1 MDIIGLINNLLED
14 KMERTKARKII
25 LIMIIVLLLVVI
37 IAGGAYAFLA
47 TDMFKTPDQL
57 FKKYLISDVIQV
69 SKFNSEPYGEASK
82 RMQNEPVEITSK
94 STISHNLSESNLN
107 EENDNEAKVTST
119 VTYKSDIPNK
129 NQALSIDLKNND
141 EDFFG
146 LDFLITDNTYGI
158 HVDELHDKYIA
169 VENRDFKKIAETFG
183 VDEEIIDTIP
193 DSIPEFSF
201 TSEEKAKLSEIA
213 QNYLNKIFNQIDT
226 NSYTKEKY
234 TIDNFDGE
242 SFSGNKYTLTI
253 SEIKLGNI
261 IKNAYKDLL
270 QDQEFMSLLEPK
282 IPNQLIER
290 VKESASEIELLEES
304 SDDKNIKIS
313 LYEAN
318 GKTVKTEVIFEK
330 YNVTSEF
337 YILNKDT
344 SSHMY
349 LKYNMPQNDTNEV
362 ASEVTVDVTN
372 TFENNNGEY
381 IIKINQEYNKDDI
394 EKLKND
400 YDDNYYEEEYK
411 DINITYKMETSV
423 ENDVINSNISYESND
438 ENFSNQ
444 KSTYT
449 MKFGNDIKVPVLDNN
464 NKIIV
469 NDYSIEEFEKL
480 GEEIVQN
487 VLLSANENPNTLIG
501 SILGMFNTS
510 DGISGT
516 SSMDDLDDIDNIN
529 SNSPSTEVNAYN
541 NDEFDNA
548 FYKDHVSTTIEDS
561 IKKLL
566 EEYHYDLEV
575 NPDANPADY
584 LTVDKIEE
592 NAGIFIDEIELIDG
606 NTLKCVCDEYTYFV
620 KINIDGNEWK
630 LVNTET
636 LYSEDGT
643 LESAM

>member
-1 MDIIGLINNLLED
+1 
-14 KMERTKARKII
+14 MERTKARKII

-141 EDFFG
+141 EECLG

-541 NDEFDNA
+541 NDEFDSA

-566 EEYHYDLEV
+566 EEYHYDLEL

-643 LESAM
+643 LESAI

>member
-1 MDIIGLINNLLED
+1 
-14 KMERTKARKII
+14 
-25 LIMIIVLLLVVI
+25 
-37 IAGGAYAFLA
+37 
-47 TDMFKTPDQL
+47 
-57 FKKYLISDVIQV
+57 
-69 SKFNSEPYGEASK
+69 
-82 RMQNEPVEITSK
+82 
-94 STISHNLSESNLN
+94 
-107 EENDNEAKVTST
+107 
-119 VTYKSDIPNK
+119 
-129 NQALSIDLKNND
+129 
-141 EDFFG
+141 
-146 LDFLITDNTYGI
+146 
-158 HVDELHDKYIA
+158 
-169 VENRDFKKIAETFG
+169 
-183 VDEEIIDTIP
+183 
-193 DSIPEFSF
+193 
-201 TSEEKAKLSEIA
+201 
-213 QNYLNKIFNQIDT
+213 
-226 NSYTKEKY
+226 
-234 TIDNFDGE
+234 
-242 SFSGNKYTLTI
+242 
-253 SEIKLGNI
+253 
-261 IKNAYKDLL
+261 
-270 QDQEFMSLLEPK
+270 
-282 IPNQLIER
+282 
-290 VKESASEIELLEES
+290 
-304 SDDKNIKIS
+304 
-313 LYEAN
+313 
-318 GKTVKTEVIFEK
+318 
-330 YNVTSEF
+330 
-337 YILNKDT
+337 
-344 SSHMY
+344 
-349 LKYNMPQNDTNEV
+349 
-362 ASEVTVDVTN
+362 
-372 TFENNNGEY
+372 
-381 IIKINQEYNKDDI
+381 
-394 EKLKND
+394 
-400 YDDNYYEEEYK
+400 
-411 DINITYKMETSV
+411 METSV

>member
-1 MDIIGLINNLLED
+1 
-14 KMERTKARKII
+14 MERTKARKII

-107 EENDNEAKVTST
+107 EENDDEAKVTST

>member
-1 MDIIGLINNLLED
+1 
-14 KMERTKARKII
+14 MERTKARKII

-438 ENFSNQ
+438 EDFSNQ

-516 SSMDDLDDIDNIN
+516 SSMDNLDDIDNIN

-575 NPDANPADY
+575 NPEANPADY

>member
-1 MDIIGLINNLLED
+1 
-14 KMERTKARKII
+14 MERTKARKII

>member
-1 MDIIGLINNLLED
+1 
-14 KMERTKARKII
+14 MERTKARKII

-242 SFSGNKYTLTI
+242 SFSGNKYTLTF

>member
-1 MDIIGLINNLLED
+1 
-14 KMERTKARKII
+14 MERTKARKII

-107 EENDNEAKVTST
+107 EENDDEAKVTST

-242 SFSGNKYTLTI
+242 SFSGNKYTLTF

>member
-1 MDIIGLINNLLED
+1 
-14 KMERTKARKII
+14 MERTKARKII

-313 LYEAN
+313 LY
-318 GKTVKTEVIFEK
+318 
-330 YNVTSEF
+330 
-337 YILNKDT
+337 
-344 SSHMY
+344 H
-349 LKYNMPQNDTNEV
+349 
-362 ASEVTVDVTN
+362 
-372 TFENNNGEY
+372 
-381 IIKINQEYNKDDI
+381 
-394 EKLKND
+394 
-400 YDDNYYEEEYK
+400 
-411 DINITYKMETSV
+411 ITLW
-423 ENDVINSNISYESND
+423 
-438 ENFSNQ
+438 
-444 KSTYT
+444 
-449 MKFGNDIKVPVLDNN
+449 IKVN
-464 NKIIV
+464 NKC
-469 NDYSIEEFEKL
+469 
-480 GEEIVQN
+480 
-487 VLLSANENPNTLIG
+487 
-501 SILGMFNTS
+501 TS
-510 DGISGT
+510 DSK
-516 SSMDDLDDIDNIN
+516 SKN
-529 SNSPSTEVNAYN
+529 
-541 NDEFDNA
+541 
-548 FYKDHVSTTIEDS
+548 
-561 IKKLL
+561 
-566 EEYHYDLEV
+566 
-575 NPDANPADY
+575 
-584 LTVDKIEE
+584 
-592 NAGIFIDEIELIDG
+592 
-606 NTLKCVCDEYTYFV
+606 
-620 KINIDGNEWK
+620 
-630 LVNTET
+630 
-636 LYSEDGT
+636 
-643 LESAM
+643 

>member
-1 MDIIGLINNLLED
+1 
-14 KMERTKARKII
+14 MERTKARKII

-183 VDEEIIDTIP
+183 VDEEII